1 MFGFIKIMFIIL
13 LTRIV
18 NGSNNTKR
26 LSLSNQNARFNLLL
40 YYYSFAVKLDKCV
53 GRCNT
58 LNDLSNKVIK
68 YMLQIKQSI

>member
-53 GRCNT
+53 GRFNT